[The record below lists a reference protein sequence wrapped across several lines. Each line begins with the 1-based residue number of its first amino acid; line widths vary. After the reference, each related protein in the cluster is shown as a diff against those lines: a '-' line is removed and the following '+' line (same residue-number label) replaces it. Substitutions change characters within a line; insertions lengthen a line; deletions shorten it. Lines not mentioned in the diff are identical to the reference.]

1 MRTFMTLMT
10 LGAAGTGYAY
20 LQQSSSVGEPS
31 ISRRFDWER
40 SGHSASD
47 VSQISVDE
55 LRGRIRERTRSVL
68 DDFANQQ
75 GGHSDAPVDD
85 AFQRLK
91 QLAHSAVSATSR
103 PEQLAQLDPSNVS
116 LSQVPQPDLEE
127 LQRTAFDPSL
137 VEANPINLTTNQMKA
152 QEVETAA
159 KPSAELPDKPAA
171 ANPEPDKNVAP
182 EEQKPSSPTAPAATA
197 TPADKPIAAEKPVT
211 TDQPV
216 VAEKPVAV
224 EKPVAEVSRLIAQT
238 NSPQAAVKPA
248 AKREMRPLVAEWKV
262 TGKTTEGRP
271 MHSIHLGQQGT
282 RTLVIAGING
292 DDRTAVYWVE
302 RLAEDLK
309 KRPELF
315 DNNEIVL
322 VRAGNPDGLVK
333 NLRNNSRG
341 VPLNRNF
348 PSRRYRPVNDIPKFA
363 VPASE
368 IETRVILET
377 FYSFRPRRV
386 VHLTSTT
393 GDSLVL
399 HNRLAKN
406 VADELGRSSDLKIQ
420 LLDAEQFPGSVEDFS
435 DGTLEAAVVSMR
447 LTLGSDWQSSWP
459 AHRQQI
465 LSAVVGRSI
474 DTNNGAVAKVTAD
487 PDRTPIPATPVEP
500 VSRRPRRGGYEEL
513 PAPPF

>member
-20 LQQSSSVGEPS
+20 LQQSSSIGEPS
-31 ISRRFDWER
+31 ISRRFDWGR
-40 SGHSASD
+40 PSNSGPD

-68 DDFANQQ
+68 DEFANQQ
-75 GGHSDAPVDD
+75 SGHSDAPVDD

-91 QLAHSAVSATSR
+91 QLAQSAVAVTSR
-103 PEQLAQLDPSNVS
+103 PEQLAEFGPHSVS
-116 LSQVPQPDLEE
+116 LSQVPQPDLDE

-137 VEANPINLTTNQMKA
+137 VEANPINLTTN
-152 QEVETAA
+152 EVKPQDDESTA
-159 KPSAELPDKPAA
+159 KLPSKQPTQPAP
-171 ANPEPDKNVAP
+171 ANREPDSRITQEP
-182 EEQKPSSPTAPAATA
+182 QIDPSPTSPAVTV
-197 TPADKPIAAEKPVT
+197 TPSDRPADVEKAT
-211 TDQPV
+211 
-216 VAEKPVAV
+216 AV
-224 EKPVAEVSRLIAQT
+224 EKPIAEVSRLIAQT
-238 NSPQAAVKPA
+238 NAPQASVKPM
-248 AKREMRPLVAEWKV
+248 AKRETRPLVAEWKV

-282 RTLVIAGING
+282 RTLVIAGLNG
-292 DDRTAVYWVE
+292 DDRTAVHWVE
-302 RLAEDLK
+302 RLADDLK

-322 VRAGNPDGLVK
+322 FRAGNPDGLVK
-333 NLRNNSRG
+333 NLRNNARG

-368 IETRVILET
+368 VETRVILET

-386 VHLTSTT
+386 IHLTSTT

-406 VADELGRSSDLKIQ
+406 VAEELERSSKLKIQ
-420 LLDAEQFPGSVEDFS
+420 MLDAEQFPGSVEDFL

-447 LTLGSDWQSSWP
+447 LGIGSDWQNSWSAVRP
-459 AHRQQI
+459 QI
-465 LSAVVGRSI
+465 LAAVVGRSI
-474 DTNNGAVAKVTAD
+474 EPNKGAVADATAD